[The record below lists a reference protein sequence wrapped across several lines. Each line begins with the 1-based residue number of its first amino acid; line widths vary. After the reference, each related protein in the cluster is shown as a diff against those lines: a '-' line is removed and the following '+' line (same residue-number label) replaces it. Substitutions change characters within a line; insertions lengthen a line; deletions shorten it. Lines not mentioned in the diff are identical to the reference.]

1 MPIKTTIMQML
12 TLQLYLLRDTEI
24 IVSGNIFSRGW
35 LIDFSH
41 GLIIL
46 ADIILVA
53 FIHES

>member
-1 MPIKTTIMQML
+1 ML